1 VVETIRR
8 IDEISAAI
16 ASAVQEQEA
25 STREIS
31 AHIEEVAVQAHEVS
45 QSVAQVAASSA
56 QACGGTVR
64 VLWSANSLGKV
75 VADLSQQVDDYVRK
89 VS

>member
-1 VVETIRR
+1 
-8 IDEISAAI
+8 
-16 ASAVQEQEA
+16 
-25 STREIS
+25 
-31 AHIEEVAVQAHEVS
+31 VS